1 MPLAKRRS
9 EQEIV
14 FTTNNTRPNQKIN
27 RLNQRAL
34 IFTQGLTTAA
44 LQCTVR
50 PNFSSSSPN
59 HNRSIKNQNKITST
73 NNPHNHS
80 IKNNQKTNRKNKHD
94 KLSHQSIAKTTT
106 TNNPHNLS
114 IKSALKTNHYN
125 KHNNPSRHT
134 PRFLNIKIIDG

>member
-80 IKNNQKTNRKNKHD
+80 IKNTQKTNRQNKHD
-94 KLSHQSIAKTTT
+94 KLSHQSIAKTTHT
-106 TNNPHNLS
+106 ISQSKTPS
-114 IKSALKTNHYN
+114 KQTIKTNTTTH
-125 KHNNPSRHT
+125 HAIHQD
-134 PRFLNIKIIDG
+134 F